1 MPAYA
6 KFDVWQSTAGVTKPT
21 VLQVVSAQY
30 TGVFGMGT
38 ITTPLDVTGFQATI
52 TPTSNTSK
60 ILVLVTGFMGGGNDV
75 YPYLILKRN
84 GTAIGNGETSGGIA
98 TGVFANFPG
107 TALGDTLLYALR
119 TIKNN
124 FLDSPETTS
133 ALTYQI
139 AMANPYNPY
148 ATSAFINR
156 QVTQILSAS
165 YTQQTSSSITL
176 MEIGG

>member
-6 KFDVWQSTAGVTKPT
+6 KFDVWQSTAGVTIPT
-21 VLQVVSAQY
+21 VLQVVSTQY
-30 TGVFGMGT
+30 TGAFGMGT
-38 ITTPLDVTGFQATI
+38 ITTPVDVIGFRATI

-75 YPYLILKRN
+75 YPYLLLKRN
-84 GTAIGNGETSGGIA
+84 GLSVGLGESSGGIA
-98 TGVFANFPG
+98 TPVFVNFPG
-107 TALGDTLLYALR
+107 TAIGSAMNYTQR
-119 TIKNN
+119 SIKNN
-124 FLDSPETTS
+124 FLDSPATTS
-133 ALTYQI
+133 AITYQI

-148 ATSAFINR
+148 GTSSFINR
-156 QVTQILSAS
+156 QVTQDLGNA